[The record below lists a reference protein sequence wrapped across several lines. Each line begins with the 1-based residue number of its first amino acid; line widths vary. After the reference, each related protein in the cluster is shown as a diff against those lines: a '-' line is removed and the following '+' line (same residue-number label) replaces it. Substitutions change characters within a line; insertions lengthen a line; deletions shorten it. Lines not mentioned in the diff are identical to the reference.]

1 MKKLTGILI
10 VGVASV
16 ALFSGCVPIT
26 YTKSVQVHK
35 DAQGNIT
42 GTTIT
47 ESITEPHQETKKIQ
61 EVPSTPFEYLNKQ
74 P

>member
-16 ALFSGCVPIT
+16 VLFSGCVPIT
-26 YTKSVQVHK
+26 YTKTVTVTK

-42 GTTIT
+42 GTVVT
-47 ESITEPHQETKKIQ
+47 ESITEPHQEMKRIQ
-61 EVPSTPFEYLNKQ
+61 PVSENIQLDNIK
-74 P
+74 